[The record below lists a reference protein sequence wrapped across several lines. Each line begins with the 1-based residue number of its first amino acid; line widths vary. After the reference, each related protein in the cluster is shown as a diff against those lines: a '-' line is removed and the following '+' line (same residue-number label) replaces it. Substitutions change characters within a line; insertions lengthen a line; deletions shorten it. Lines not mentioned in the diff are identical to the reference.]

1 MIAALLLPVLAAD
14 ITWEADYEAA
24 RARATEE
31 TRLIF
36 VAVHSDEEARSE
48 TFFKKVYKDKAVKR
62 LTGETVNLLACL
74 DIGWKKRCEC
84 AKAGDLDDD
93 DAKFMEA
100 AIREELLAANDEGIV
115 ASPQH
120 LWLDSQGNLLLCVP
134 YEMTPEELAWC
145 FAEAARMAGTAVPE
159 VEGRAPRRLLY
170 RDAYRPP
177 DGDEF
182 GRGLRTEE
190 VEEALSELKGASSG
204 GGRFGGGRFGGGGG
218 GGGWGRRIELVLQL
232 AFTDEKDAQ
241 EQVAQQ
247 LGSGFLTWTS
257 FDPLVQALHGYGN
270 LAPLSGWDF
279 FESYADHREASVR
292 LEVAVAAEQLGVRD
306 ALKLAKKYARREKD
320 PAVAAAWL
328 RALGAVA
335 DDDKSARKLLLSES
349 EDEDPLR
356 RRNAL
361 FALGWLPQGDDVR
374 ARLMA
379 ALASTEGAAVR
390 AAACAMALSRDE
402 AYLPVLRK
410 RGEMEGVND
419 AAKETLTTAV
429 EVIEG
434 DGLARLESAVRE
446 CCRDRVA
453 RERVFFRQVSA
464 EMDGGGRGGGART
477 CPTGARDHAAA
488 GRVLFS

>member
-1 MIAALLLPVLAAD
+1 M
-14 ITWEADYEAA
+14 
-24 RARATEE
+24 
-31 TRLIF
+31 
-36 VAVHSDEEARSE
+36 
-48 TFFKKVYKDKAVKR
+48 
-62 LTGETVNLLACL
+62 
-74 DIGWKKRCEC
+74 
-84 AKAGDLDDD
+84 
-93 DAKFMEA
+93 
-100 AIREELLAANDEGIV
+100 
-115 ASPQH
+115 
-120 LWLDSQGNLLLCVP
+120 
-134 YEMTPEELAWC
+134 
-145 FAEAARMAGTAVPE
+145 
-159 VEGRAPRRLLY
+159 
-170 RDAYRPP
+170 
-177 DGDEF
+177 
-182 GRGLRTEE
+182 
-190 VEEALSELKGASSG
+190 
-204 GGRFGGGRFGGGGG
+204 
-218 GGGWGRRIELVLQL
+218 
-232 AFTDEKDAQ
+232 
-241 EQVAQQ
+241 
-247 LGSGFLTWTS
+247 
-257 FDPLVQALHGYGN
+257 
-270 LAPLSGWDF
+270 
-279 FESYADHREASVR
+279 R

-361 FALGWLPQGDDVR
+361 FALGGLPQGDDVR

-379 ALASTEGAAVR
+379 ALESTEGDDVR

-464 EMDGGGRGGGART
+464 EMDGGGRGGG
-477 CPTGARDHAAA
+477 
-488 GRVLFS
+488 GRGGRGGRGGQDGGDPDDGDGDGGDEDDGDDGDDGDEEGGRRRRGGGGRS

>member
-257 FDPLVQALHGYGN
+257 FDPLV
-270 LAPLSGWDF
+270 
-279 FESYADHREASVR
+279 
-292 LEVAVAAEQLGVRD
+292 
-306 ALKLAKKYARREKD
+306 
-320 PAVAAAWL
+320 
-328 RALGAVA
+328 
-335 DDDKSARKLLLSES
+335 
-349 EDEDPLR
+349 
-356 RRNAL
+356 
-361 FALGWLPQGDDVR
+361 
-374 ARLMA
+374 
-379 ALASTEGAAVR
+379 
-390 AAACAMALSRDE
+390 
-402 AYLPVLRK
+402 
-410 RGEMEGVND
+410 
-419 AAKETLTTAV
+419 
-429 EVIEG
+429 
-434 DGLARLESAVRE
+434 
-446 CCRDRVA
+446 
-453 RERVFFRQVSA
+453 
-464 EMDGGGRGGGART
+464 
-477 CPTGARDHAAA
+477 
-488 GRVLFS
+488 